1 MAKLD
6 FPSFEKHLSAFN
18 FARLF
23 IDVLGW
29 NRPTAERDWQTDAAG
44 ETSFSRRTVAELGG
58 VVAIQVVT
66 SGNWPDE
73 AQRLRV
79 WKHIAHSHAE
89 NLLIF
94 TDRQDKA
101 SQSQWYWVKRDKNP
115 ETGKPRLIPR
125 RHEYFRGQPVDLFAS
140 KLQAMVV
147 DLAELDATGRLP
159 VLEAARRIAAAL
171 DVEKTTKKFFTAY
184 EQQHLELLKHI
195 QGIDNER
202 DMRWYASVLL
212 NRLMF
217 VWFMQKKFFL
227 DGGNA
232 DYLQAKLAISKASGP
247 NRFFGE
253 FLNALFF
260 EAFAKPEVDR
270 SKKSVALTGQIPYL
284 NGGLFLHHKLELD
297 ADHVPRVGTTLTV
310 ADEAFKGIFNLFA
323 SFTWHLDDTPGG
335 DANEINPDVLG
346 YIFEKYIN
354 QKAFGAYY
362 TRPEITGYLAERS
375 IHKLILERVHEP
387 AIPEL
392 KLKEIKFDTVADLL
406 ARMDAR
412 TALKLVNEVLPSI
425 TILDPAVGSGAFLV
439 AALKTLINVYYAVVG
454 RAEMGA
460 SSELKNW
467 LSHIQKDHA
476 SVGYYIKRRIVTD
489 NLHGVDIMEEACEI
503 AKLRLFLAMVASV
516 RKVEDLEPL
525 PNIDFNILPGNSLV
539 GLMRVDEHEFNSKQD
554 DLFKPSYR
562 ELVTAK
568 NRKLDTYRHAAEVL
582 GKDLNLRGLRDDIDT
597 EMAHASGVMNE
608 LLRDQFEA
616 LGVKFEQATWDAQKK
631 DLGKPKK
638 RQIERKDI
646 DAQTPFHWG
655 YVFDDI
661 VQKRGGF
668 DIVLANPPWE
678 VFKPQAKEFFA
689 EHSDVVTK
697 NKMTIKEFE
706 KEQSKLLLNAEV
718 REAWLAYESRFPHL
732 SQWFRSAPEFKH
744 QSAVV
749 GGKKTGS
756 DVNLYKLFV
765 ERSFHLLR
773 PGGHC
778 GIVIPSGIYT
788 DLGAKGLRDM
798 LFEKTQIEGLF
809 CFENRKTIFEGV
821 DSRFKF
827 VVLTFE
833 KIATQTESSPVIPA
847 FPPVIPESSYVIPE
861 SSYVIPAKAGIQSP
875 SNALDSRLR
884 GNDEVTLGHVKVVH
898 AAGTTRFPAAFMRHD
913 VAELTRFPDEG
924 ALWLEVELIKR
935 LSPDSHSVMEFKST
949 MDLQWMAKASQ
960 WPTMDSS
967 NSRFAS
973 FRFTRESDPT
983 SKPELFSDVAGE
995 GLRPVVDGRNI
1006 HQFTHCFSSEHRF
1019 WTSEKNYLQYLGIK
1033 PTPKQLVDHRTYR
1046 LGFRKIASS
1055 TNERTMIA
1063 TVLYPAFV
1071 AESFQTLRVA
1081 DEAGNLIAPYAD
1093 QLYLCAVFNSFVF
1106 DALIRL
1112 KVTANMNFFFVYGT
1126 QVPDMGATDPRFAPI
1141 VNRAAR
1147 LICTTPEFDD
1157 LAKAVGLKPNPST
1170 LRQAQDRPSSGRTV
1184 EYGATDPSERARLRA
1199 ELDGL
1204 VAHLYGLTEAE
1215 FVHILGTFPLVPQ
1228 PVKVA
1233 AHNAYRDVQR
1243 GLIQ

>member
-6 FPSFEKHLSAFN
+6 FSSFEKHLSAFD

-23 IDVLGW
+23 VDVLGW
-29 NRPTAERDWQTDAAG
+29 NRAPAEGQWQSDAAG
-44 ETSFSRRTVAELGG
+44 ETAFTRRTVAELGG
-58 VVAIQVVT
+58 VVAIQVVAD
-66 SGNWPDE
+66 SGWPDE
-73 AQRLRV
+73 QQRLRV
-79 WKHIAHSHAE
+79 WKHIAHSHVE

-101 SQSQWYWVKRDKNP
+101 SQSQWYWVKRDKHP
-115 ETGKPRLIPR
+115 ETGKPRLTAR
-125 RHEYFRGQPVDLFAS
+125 RHDYFRGQPVDLFAS

-147 DLAELDATGRLP
+147 ELSELDATGRLP
-159 VLEAARRIAAAL
+159 VLEAARRIQAAL
-171 DVEKTTKKFFTAY
+171 DVDKTTKKFFTAY
-184 EQQHLELLKHI
+184 QQQHLELLAHI
-195 QGIDNER
+195 KGIENER
-202 DMRWYASVLL
+202 DKRWYASVLL

-227 DGGNA
+227 EGGNVE
-232 DYLQAKLAISKASGP
+232 YLQTKLSESQQRGP

-260 EAFAKPEVDR
+260 EAFAKPEADR
-270 SKKSVALTGQIPYL
+270 SPEAKALTGQIPYL

-297 ADHVPRVGTTLTV
+297 AEHAPRVGKTLTV
-310 ADEAFKGIFNLFA
+310 ADAAFEGIFNLFA

-335 DANEINPDVLG
+335 DADEINPDVLG

-362 TRPEITGYLAERS
+362 TRPEITSYLAERS
-375 IHKLILERVHEP
+375 IHKMILERVHEP

-392 KLKEIKFDTVADLL
+392 DLKEIRFDTVSDLL

-439 AALKTLINVYYAVVG
+439 AALKCLINVYYAVVG

-460 SSELKNW
+460 STELQNW
-467 LSHIQKDHA
+467 LRAIQKDHP

-503 AKLRLFLAMVASV
+503 AKLRLFLAMVSSV
-516 RKVEDLEPL
+516 RRIEDLEPL

-539 GLMRVDEHEFNSKQD
+539 GLMRVDEVEFNQTNTQRG
-554 DLFKPSYR
+554 LFSEVKPR
-562 ELVTAK
+562 PFAELLAAK
-568 NRKLDTYRHAAEVL
+568 NRKLDTYRHSAAQL
-582 GKDLNLRGLRDDIDT
+582 GKQLSLRELRDDIDI
-597 EMAHASGVMNE
+597 EMRDANAVMNE
-608 LLRDQFEA
+608 LLRDQFE
-616 LGVKFEQATWDAQKK
+616 KFQVRFEEAQWDAKK
-631 DLGKPKK
+631 QDLGKPKK
-638 RQIERKDI
+638 RSIESRDI
-646 DAQTPFHWG
+646 AAQTPFHWG

-661 VQKRGGF
+661 VQRRGGF

-689 EHSDVVTK
+689 EYSDLVTK
-697 NKMTIKEFE
+697 NKMSIKEFE
-706 KEQSKLLLNAEV
+706 KESAKLLQNPEV
-718 REAWLAYESRFPHL
+718 REAWLGYESRFPHM
-732 SQWFRSAPEFKH
+732 SGWFRAAPEFRH

-788 DLGAKGLRDM
+788 DLGAKGLRDL
-798 LFEKTQIEGLF
+798 LFSQTQIEGLF

-833 KIATQTESSPVIPA
+833 KSATLRLQQTGEANASA
-847 FPPVIPESSYVIPE
+847 PP
-861 SSYVIPAKAGIQSP
+861 
-875 SNALDSRLR
+875 
-884 GNDEVTLGHVKVVH
+884 NDLLAPQAVEEANGGDTQ
-898 AAGTTRFPAAFMRHD
+898 RFPTAFMRHD

-924 ALWLEVELIKR
+924 ALWLDVELIKR
-935 LSPDSHSVMEFKST
+935 MSPDSHSVLEFKALI
-949 MDLQWMAKASQ
+949 DLQWMAQVSK
-960 WPTMDSS
+960 WPTLESPT
-967 NSRFAS
+967 SRFTS
-973 FRFTRESDPT
+973 FHFTRESDPT
-983 SKPELFSDVAGE
+983 SKPGLFSEITGE

-1006 HQFTHCFSSEHRF
+1006 HQFTHRFSSEYRF
-1019 WTSEKNYLQYLGIK
+1019 WTTEKNYLQYLRV
-1033 PTPKQLVDHRTYR
+1033 TPLKGQLINHCAYR
-1046 LGFRKIASS
+1046 LGFRKIARN
-1055 TNERTMIA
+1055 TDERTMIA
-1063 TVLYPAFV
+1063 TVLNPSFV
-1071 AESFQTLRVA
+1071 SESFQTLKVT
-1081 DEAGNLIAPYAD
+1081 DEHGNLIASYAD
-1093 QLYLCAVFNSFVF
+1093 QLYLCAIFDSFVF

-1126 QVPDMGATDPRFAPI
+1126 QVPDIAATDVRYMPI

-1147 LICTTPEFDD
+1147 LICTTPEFDN
-1157 LAKAVGLKPNPST
+1157 LAKTVGLKSHS
-1170 LRQAQDRPSSGRTV
+1170 D
-1184 EYGATDPSERARLRA
+1184 GATDPAERARLRA

-1204 VAHLYGLTEAE
+1204 VAHLYGLSEAE
-1215 FVHILGTFPLVPQ
+1215 FAHILGTFPLVPQ

-1233 AHNAYRDVQR
+1233 AHNAYRDVER